1 MKYVF
6 AGLGTVATV
15 FVIAAF
21 AAEMWPLAASVDLGV
36 RFCMYALCIGCGL
49 VVGFGWKILDV
60 VKALKNTLM
69 DKEDGQ

>member
-1 MKYVF
+1 
-6 AGLGTVATV
+6 
-15 FVIAAF
+15 
-21 AAEMWPLAASVDLGV
+21 MWPLAASVDLGV

-60 VKALKNTLM
+60 DKALKNILM